1 MKTAV
6 LAALL
11 AGFASPAFADLQV
24 RFDEGA
30 PKDRFT
36 ITNTGACALGA
47 ASLTIDL
54 GGSPYGLIFDVTG
67 KGAGVE
73 VFQPFE
79 LVSGGEVLN
88 TVPRV
93 SDGDSAVTL
102 DLTGLDAGASLAFT
116 IDVDDTADALEI
128 TVSDSEI
135 VGAGVVLETAAGS
148 ATASFEKNAIANIAW
163 SGCSS

>member
-1 MKTAV
+1 MKTAA
-6 LAALL
+6 LAAIL
-11 AGFASPAFADLQV
+11 AGLASPAFADLQV

-36 ITNTGACALGA
+36 IANTGACALGA

-54 GGSPYGLIFDVTG
+54 SGSPYGLIFDVTG
-67 KGAGVE
+67 SGAGVE

-79 LVSGGEVLN
+79 LVSGGAALN
-88 TVPRV
+88 AIPRV
-93 SDGDSAVTL
+93 ADGDSSVTL

-135 VGAGVVLETAAGS
+135 VGAGVALNAAGG
-148 ATASFEKNAIANIAW
+148 TAKAAFGRNAVANLAW